1 MSLNLM
7 NGVILLFNNYAMKH
21 SDNCEIFLK
30 FADLKSRAGQ

>member
-1 MSLNLM
+1 MSLNLI
-7 NGVILLFNNYAMKH
+7 NDTAVQYNAIKH